1 MDQIRILVGRNV
13 GRTTFDLLDAHR
25 GQDPFG
31 YESHARARTKMQ
43 DHVVAEMEHV
53 ESVAKRVPT
62 GQVLYRIDSKLRTL
76 QAKRAQR
83 NGGT

>member
-1 MDQIRILVGRNV
+1 
-13 GRTTFDLLDAHR
+13 
-25 GQDPFG
+25 
-31 YESHARARTKMQ
+31 MQ